1 MPPTPSTRASSSEAW
16 QPDVVTQAPER
27 LTREE
32 KKARTRAQLIDA
44 AATVFARRGFVAAS
58 LDEVA
63 EEAGLT
69 KGAVY
74 SNFDSKEDL
83 VQAVIE
89 QRLNE
94 PLKHAAAV
102 IDYSSGTSEEHAQAG
117 ARAFVDVVQ
126 QQREV
131 FLLALEMNIHVVRH
145 PELLPAFAAR
155 YREQLA
161 EVADIISEHA
171 HKSGDSLPLPAN
183 EMAIAVE
190 ALSQGIALHTL
201 LDPDGVPDELLGRVY
216 SLLFQVPAEAEST
229 R

>member
-1 MPPTPSTRASSSEAW
+1 M
-16 QPDVVTQAPER
+16 TQQETPER

-83 VQAVIE
+83 FQAVLDE
-89 QRLNE
+89 RFDE
-94 PLKHAAAV
+94 PMQQGAEV
-102 IDYSSGTSEEHAQAG
+102 IDRASGTTEEHAMAG
-117 ARAFVDVVQ
+117 ARMFIDAVEQ
-126 QQREV
+126 EREL
-131 FLLALEMNIHVVRH
+131 FLLALEFHIYVARH
-145 PELLPAFAAR
+145 PEFAPAYRAR

-161 EVADIISEHA
+161 QVAELIRRA
-171 HKSGDSLPLPAN
+171 HGGTGDLPLPLPA
-183 EMAIAVE
+183 EQMAIAVE
-190 ALSQGIALHTL
+190 ALSQGIELQKLA
-201 LDPDGVPDELLGRVY
+201 DPDGVPDDLLGRLY
-216 SLLFQVPAEAEST
+216 ALLFQLPAEP
-229 R
+229 